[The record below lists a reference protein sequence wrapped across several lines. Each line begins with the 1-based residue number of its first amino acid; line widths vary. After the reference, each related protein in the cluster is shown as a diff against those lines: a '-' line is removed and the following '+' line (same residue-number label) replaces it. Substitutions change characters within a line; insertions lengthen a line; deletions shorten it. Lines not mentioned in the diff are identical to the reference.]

1 MVLRELFHVLLKI
14 ASRPIGVAAAGD
26 FASGFAFPRRV
37 ASRTISA
44 PGKELARRQ
53 RAIQYPVFRAKSR
66 LRCVIFSADF
76 TKKQRNFYG
85 RNNDSVPFWI
95 GVEAWGSGGRQGNR
109 ITPENGRFCTKITQN
124 RPINLLKLFLPHFRR
139 IQSGKVSKLCIV
151 LPQNH
156 AFWD

>member
-37 ASRTISA
+37 ARRTISA

-85 RNNDSVPFWI
+85 RNDDSAPFWI
-95 GVEAWGSGGRQGNR
+95 GVEAWGRAV
-109 ITPENGRFCTKITQN
+109 
-124 RPINLLKLFLPHFRR
+124 
-139 IQSGKVSKLCIV
+139 GKGIV
-151 LPQNH
+151 LPPKTGVF
-156 AFWD
+156 APKSPKTDPSIY

>member
-26 FASGFAFPRRV
+26 LASGFAFPRRV
-37 ASRTISA
+37 ARRTIVL
-44 PGKELARRQ
+44 PGAELARRQ
-53 RAIQYPVFRAKSR
+53 RAIQHPVFRAKTASIR
-66 LRCVIFSADF
+66 AHFSADF
-76 TKKQRNFYG
+76 TEKQRNFYG
-85 RNNDSVPFWI
+85 RNDDSAPFWI

-109 ITPENGRFCTKITQN
+109 IAPENGRFCTKITQN

-156 AFWD
+156 AFWG

>member
-37 ASRTISA
+37 ARRTISA
-44 PGKELARRQ
+44 SGSRTRTPSAGNSVPCFQGE
-53 RAIQYPVFRAKSR
+53 KSPQVR
-66 LRCVIFSADF
+66 HFSADF
-76 TKKQRNFYG
+76 TEKQRNFYG
-85 RNNDSVPFWI
+85 RNDDSAPFWI

-156 AFWD
+156 AFWG